1 VKRFVYPSSLG
12 YPYIMETSDYFPDPD
27 PDPTPFG
34 GILHGSDLPLIWL
47 QAVDTVV
54 CKHIATASEA
64 RPTVTFPTAACL
76 LASTNFCSQ

>member
-1 VKRFVYPSSLG
+1 
-12 YPYIMETSDYFPDPD
+12 METSDYFPDPD

-54 CKHIATASEA
+54 CNI
-64 RPTVTFPTAACL
+64 
-76 LASTNFCSQ
+76 